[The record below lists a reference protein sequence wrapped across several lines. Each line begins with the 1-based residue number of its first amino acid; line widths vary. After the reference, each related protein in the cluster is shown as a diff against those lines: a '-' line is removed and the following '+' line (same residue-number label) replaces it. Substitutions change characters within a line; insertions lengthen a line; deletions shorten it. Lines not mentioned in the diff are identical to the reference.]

1 MKRILTT
8 LIIIYAFLFGFGSQT
23 GASDTSKTTVV
34 KGKWGALNSLKN
46 VHSHLM
52 NNGHIVRLEFKNPVS
67 QWMKPVFY
75 KKFVEIDFP
84 AAFVGTANKSI
95 PLESPIISK
104 VFASQSDD
112 ETLRV
117 SFQIKPDFKNIKER
131 VKLLQQ
137 GRFVIIRFDVVNKE
151 PSFIFS
157 SKGSPEKKQKENFVN
172 IDDDLLSQFLPQES
186 KKMNDKQEENLS
198 KLNTSDYSSTTTQ
211 KEALVIEKEDKNK
224 NEHVEMSVVPLVDQI
239 KKGVIVLGVIL
250 LMIFGFKKYFLI
262 NTRRDIRKNKKKFS
276 PDPSEGRGDKVLS
289 AASKVAREKILQK
302 IKNLKK

>member
-1 MKRILTT
+1 MTT
-8 LIIIYAFLFGFGSQT
+8 TEA
-23 GASDTSKTTVV
+23 
-34 KGKWGALNSLKN
+34 
-46 VHSHLM
+46 
-52 NNGHIVRLEFKNPVS
+52 
-67 QWMKPVFY
+67 
-75 KKFVEIDFP
+75 
-84 AAFVGTANKSI
+84 
-95 PLESPIISK
+95 
-104 VFASQSDD
+104 
-112 ETLRV
+112 
-117 SFQIKPDFKNIKER
+117 FQIKPDFKNIKER

-302 IKNLKK
+302 IRNLKK

>member
-1 MKRILTT
+1 MKRFLTT

-23 GASDTSKTTVV
+23 GASDTSKATVV

-75 KKFVEIDFP
+75 KKFLEIDFP
-84 AAFVGTANKSI
+84 GAYVGTVNKSI

-104 VFASQSDD
+104 FFASQSDG

-117 SFQIKPDFKNIKER
+117 SLQIKPDFKNIKER

-186 KKMNDKQEENLS
+186 KKMKDKQEENLS

-239 KKGVIVLGVIL
+239 KKGVIVLGAIL

-289 AASKVAREKILQK
+289 VASKVAREKILQK
-302 IKNLKK
+302 IRNLKK

>member
-1 MKRILTT
+1 MKRFLTN
-8 LIIIYAFLFGFGSQT
+8 LIIIYAFLFAFGSLA
-23 GASDTSKTTVV
+23 GAGNSSKGTVLNE
-34 KGKWGALNSLKN
+34 KWDSLNSLIT

-52 NNGHIVRLEFKNPVS
+52 NNGQIVRLEFKNPVS
-67 QWMKPVFY
+67 QWMKPVIH
-75 KKFVEIDFP
+75 KNSVAIDFP
-84 AAFVGTANKSI
+84 GAFVGAANKSI
-95 PLESPIISK
+95 PIESPIISK
-104 VFASQSDD
+104 VFASQSDG

-211 KEALVIEKEDKNK
+211 KETLVIEKEDKNK

-262 NTRRDIRKNKKKFS
+262 NTRRDIRNNKKKFS

-289 AASKVAREKILQK
+289 VASKVAREKILQK

>member
-8 LIIIYAFLFGFGSQT
+8 LIIINAFLFGFGGQT
-23 GASDTSKTTVV
+23 GASDTSKATVV

-75 KKFVEIDFP
+75 KKFLEIDFP
-84 AAFVGTANKSI
+84 GAYVGTANKSI

-104 VFASQSDD
+104 VFASQSDG

-137 GRFVIIRFDVVNKE
+137 GRFVIIRFDVVSKE

-262 NTRRDIRKNKKKFS
+262 NTRRDIRNNIKKFS

-289 AASKVAREKILQK
+289 VASKVAREKILQK